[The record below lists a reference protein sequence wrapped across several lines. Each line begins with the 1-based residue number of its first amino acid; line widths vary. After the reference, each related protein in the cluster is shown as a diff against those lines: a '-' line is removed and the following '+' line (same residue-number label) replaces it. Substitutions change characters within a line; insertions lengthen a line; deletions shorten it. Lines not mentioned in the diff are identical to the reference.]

1 MSIKLRQLHHL
12 LALDE
17 HGSFIHAAASL
28 HLSQPALSRSI
39 QALEAQ
45 TGAPLFLRE
54 GHGVVPT
61 DLGRV
66 LIEHARQITRMT
78 DILQNE
84 VVGKRAVACEELV
97 LGTGPFPVE
106 MIFSRAVTRF
116 IDDHP
121 HLKLRVEVRSWDEL
135 LLRLRNHELHLFIAE
150 TSTLEKE
157 PDLEVEPLPSHPMY
171 FVSRAQHPLAAQRP
185 HGLDRVLPYP
195 IAALARIPPRV
206 LEPVL
211 ATLPK
216 TSGAHAALRAFP
228 ALLCTDL
235 SMIKRVVADSDAIMV
250 TSLSCVAGELARNE
264 FVVLGTEPW
273 LQLRY
278 GLVKLKAGGAADAL
292 ALKFREYVMEAER
305 VLGREEQSLIA
316 RWITEVMDVPVLR
329 AFNADA

>member
-1 MSIKLRQLHHL
+1 MPIKLRQLHHL
-12 LALDE
+12 IALDE

-78 DILQNE
+78 DTLQNE
-84 VVGKRAVACEELV
+84 VIGNRALACEELV
-97 LGTGPFPVE
+97 VGTGPFPVE
-106 MIFSRAVTRF
+106 MILGQAVTRF
-116 IDDHP
+116 IGEHP
-121 HLKLRVEVRSWDEL
+121 RFKLRVEVRNWDEL
-135 LLRLRNHELHLFIAE
+135 LVRLRNHELHLFVAE

-157 PDLEVEPLPSHPMY
+157 PDLEIEPLPSHPMY
-171 FVSRAQHPLAAQRP
+171 FVARAGHPLATQRP
-185 HGLDRVLPYP
+185 HGLGSMLAHP
-195 IAALARIPPRV
+195 IAALSRIPTRV

-211 ATLPK
+211 AALPR
-216 TSGAHAALRAFP
+216 TASAHAALRAFP
-228 ALLCTDL
+228 SLLCTDF
-235 SMIKRVVADSDAIMV
+235 SMIKRVVTDSDAIMV
-250 TSLSCVAGELARNE
+250 TSLSCVAGELERNE

-278 GLVKLKAGGAADAL
+278 GLVKLKAVSAADAL
-292 ALKFREYVMEAER
+292 ALKFREYVLEAER
-305 VLGREEQSLIA
+305 VLGWEEQSLIA
-316 RWITEVMDVPVLR
+316 RWVPETT
-329 AFNADA
+329 DAALPISA

>member
-1 MSIKLRQLHHL
+1 MPIKLRQLHHI

-66 LIEHARQITRMT
+66 MIEHARQITRMT

-84 VVGKRAVACEELV
+84 FVGNRALACEELLV
-97 LGTGPFPVE
+97 GAGPFPAE
-106 MIFSRAVTRF
+106 MMLSRAVTRF
-116 IDDHP
+116 VDAHP
-121 HLKLRVEVRSWDEL
+121 RLKLQVDVRSWDEL
-135 LLRLRNHELHLFIAE
+135 LVRLRNHELHVFVAE
-150 TSTLEKE
+150 TSTLEHE
-157 PDLEVEPLPSHPMY
+157 PDLHIEPLGNHPMY
-171 FVSRAQHPLAAQRP
+171 YVARAQHPLAARGPQ
-185 HGLDRVLPYP
+185 GLDSVLAYP

-211 ATLPK
+211 AALPR

-228 ALLCTDL
+228 AVLCTDL
-235 SMIKRVVADSDAIMV
+235 SMIKRVAAGSDAIMV
-250 TSLSCVAGELARNE
+250 TSLSCVASELERNE

-278 GLVKLKAGGAADAL
+278 GLVTLKAAPPASSAL
-292 ALKFREYVMEAER
+292 LMFREYLAQAER
-305 VLGREEQSLIA
+305 EANEADRSLVA
-316 RWITEVMDVPVLR
+316 RWGLPT
-329 AFNADA
+329 

>member
-1 MSIKLRQLHHL
+1 MPIKLRQLQHI

-17 HGSFIHAAASL
+17 HGSFVHAAASL
-28 HLSQPALSRSI
+28 HLSQPALSRSV
-39 QALEAQ
+39 QALETQ
-45 TGAPLFLRE
+45 VGAPLFLRE

-66 LIEHARQITRMT
+66 MIEHARQITRMT

-84 VVGKRAVACEELV
+84 VVGNRAVACEELV

-106 MIFSRAVTRF
+106 MIISRAVTRF
-116 IDDHP
+116 INDHP
-121 HLKLRVEVRSWDEL
+121 RLKLRVEVRSWDEL
-135 LLRLRNHELHLFIAE
+135 LVRLRNHELHLFVAE
-150 TSTLEKE
+150 TSTLEDE
-157 PDLEVEPLPSHPMY
+157 TDLDIEPLPSHPMY
-171 FVSRAQHPLAAQRP
+171 FVARADHPLAARRP
-185 HGLDRVLPYP
+185 HGLDQVLPYP

-211 ATLPK
+211 AALPK

-228 ALLCTDL
+228 AVLCTDL
-235 SMIKRVVADSDAIMV
+235 SMIKRVVAGSDAIMV
-250 TSLSCVAGELARNE
+250 TSLSCVARELERNE

-278 GLVKLKAGGAADAL
+278 GLVTLKAGSAAGAL
-292 ALKFREYVMEAER
+292 VPQFRDYVLEAER

-316 RWITEVMDVPVLR
+316 RWVSEAAQIALPIS
-329 AFNADA
+329 A

>member
-1 MSIKLRQLHHL
+1 MPIKLRQLHHL

-17 HGSFIHAAASL
+17 HGSFVQAAASL

-78 DILQNE
+78 DTLQNE
-84 VVGKRAVACEELV
+84 VIGNRSLACEELV
-97 LGTGPFPVE
+97 LGSGPFPAQ
-106 MIFSRAVTRF
+106 MILGHAITRF
-116 IDDHP
+116 IQDHP
-121 HLKLRVEVRSWDEL
+121 RFKLRAEVRSWDEL

-150 TSTLEKE
+150 TSTLEHE
-157 PDLEVEPLPSHPMY
+157 PDLDIEPLPSHPLY
-171 FVSRAQHPLAAQRP
+171 FVARTDHPLATQRP
-185 HGLDRVLPYP
+185 HGLGSVLNYP

-211 ATLPK
+211 AALPR
-216 TSGAHAALRAFP
+216 TSSAHAALRAFP
-228 ALLCTDL
+228 ALLCTDM
-235 SMIKRVVADSDAIMV
+235 SMIKQVVASSNAVMV
-250 TSLSCVAGELARNE
+250 TGLSTVAGELERNE
-264 FVVLGTEPW
+264 LVVLGTEPW

-278 GLVKLKAGGAADAL
+278 GLVKLKTGSPADSL
-292 ALKFREYVMEAER
+292 VQQFREYVMEAER
-305 VLGREEQSLIA
+305 VLGREEPARVA
-316 RWITEVMDVPVLR
+316 RWVPSMAAPAHLVS
-329 AFNADA
+329 A

>member
-1 MSIKLRQLHHL
+1 MPIKLRQLQHL

-17 HGSFIHAAASL
+17 HGSFIQAAASL

-78 DILQNE
+78 ETLQNE
-84 VVGKRAVACEELV
+84 VIGNRALACEELV
-97 LGTGPFPVE
+97 LGSGPFPAE
-106 MIFSRAVTRF
+106 MILSRAITRF
-116 IDDHP
+116 IEDHP
-121 HLKLRVEVRSWDEL
+121 RFKLRAEVRSWDEL
-135 LLRLRNHELHLFIAE
+135 LLRLRNHELHLFVAE
-150 TSTLEKE
+150 TSTLEHE
-157 PDLEVEPLPSHPMY
+157 SDLDIEPLPSHPLY
-171 FVSRAQHPLAAQRP
+171 FVARAQHPLAAQRP
-185 HGLDRVLPYP
+185 HGLANVLAHP

-211 ATLPK
+211 SVLPK
-216 TSGAHAALRAFP
+216 TSSAHAALRAFP

-235 SMIKRVVADSDAIMV
+235 SMIKRVVAHSDTIMV
-250 TSLSCVAGELARNE
+250 TSLTSVAGELERNE

-278 GLVKLKAGGAADAL
+278 GLVKLKAGSAADAL
-292 ALKFREYVMEAER
+292 VRPFREYVMEAEL

-316 RWITEVMDVPVLR
+316 RWVP
-329 AFNADA
+329 DTTSTTYPPGT

>member
-1 MSIKLRQLHHL
+1 MPIKLRQLHHL

-78 DILQNE
+78 DTLQNE
-84 VVGKRAVACEELV
+84 VIGNRAVACEELV
-97 LGTGPFPVE
+97 VGTGPFPVE
-106 MIFSRAVTRF
+106 MIIGRAVTRF
-116 IDDHP
+116 IEDHP
-121 HLKLRVEVRSWDEL
+121 RCKLRVEVRNWDEL
-135 LLRLRNHELHLFIAE
+135 LVRLRSHELHLFIAE
-150 TSTLEKE
+150 TSTLEME
-157 PDLEVEPLPSHPMY
+157 PDLQIEPLPSHPMY
-171 FVSRAQHPLAAQRP
+171 FVARAGHPLAAQRP
-185 HGLDRVLPYP
+185 HGLDRMLAHPV
-195 IAALARIPPRV
+195 AALSRIPTRV

-211 ATLPK
+211 AALPR
-216 TSGAHAALRAFP
+216 TANAHAALRAFP

-235 SMIKRVVADSDAIMV
+235 TMIKRLVADSDAITV
-250 TSLSCVAGELARNE
+250 TSLSCVAGELERNE

-278 GLVKLKAGGAADAL
+278 GLVKLKAGSTADTMAQP
-292 ALKFREYVMEAER
+292 FREHVLEAER
-305 VLGREEQSLIA
+305 ALAREEQDLIA
-316 RWITEVMDVPVLR
+316 RWAPSPTDSALPVS
-329 AFNADA
+329 A